1 MKSRIS
7 DLVLKISM
15 DTLVNQPL
23 ILSYN
28 KLVSSE
34 KIKPDQGQALLAEK
48 LSNLAQKLAKIH
60 KKNKRVVSKILRKK
74 KRSPK
79 GLYIFGDVGRGKS
92 MMMDL
97 FFQNIDSDIPRRRVH
112 FHAFMNEVHN
122 RIFQKRKT
130 SDSNDI
136 LKEVAEDIAGEANL
150 LCFDEMQVTD
160 IADAMILGRLFE
172 TLFENDV
179 VIVATSNRHPDEL
192 YKDGLQRDR
201 FLPFIKI
208 FKDNM
213 DIFELLSPTDYR
225 LQHIRS
231 LNQTYIFPLNKNSQK
246 FIDEVFEKLTNRQNF
261 CSDEI
266 IIKGRKILV
275 PKAYGDIAEFSF
287 SDLCDANL
295 GAEDYIEIAR
305 TYSTIIL
312 KNVPKLQKDD
322 YNLALRFIKL
332 VDSLYEH
339 KTKLI
344 ISAEVDPQ
352 KLYEKGEGS
361 FEFSR
366 TVSRLIEMQSEK
378 YLKEQHVN

>member
-1 MKSRIS
+1 METP
-7 DLVLKISM
+7 L
-15 DTLVNQPL
+15 NQPL
-23 ILSYN
+23 ILTYN

-34 KIKPDQGQALLAEK
+34 KIKPDEAQVLLAEK
-48 LSNLAQKLAKIH
+48 LSLLAQRLAKIFER
-60 KKNKRVVSKILRKK
+60 NNRTVSKILGRKK
-74 KRSPK
+74 KAPK

-97 FFQNIDSDIPRRRVH
+97 FFQHIEAQIPKRRVH

-122 RIFQKRKT
+122 RIFEKRKV
-130 SDSNDI
+130 SDSDDI
-136 LKEVAEDIAGEANL
+136 LKEVAEDIANEANL
-150 LCFDEMQVTD
+150 LCFDEMQVKD

-201 FLPFIKI
+201 FLPFIEI
-208 FKDNM
+208 FKNNM
-213 DIFELLSPTDYR
+213 EIFELLSPIDYR
-225 LQHIRS
+225 LQHIKN
-231 LNQTYIFPLNKNSQK
+231 LNQTYIFPLNKTSEK
-246 FIDEVFEKLTNRQNF
+246 YISEAFETLTNRKNY
-261 CSDEI
+261 CSEEI
-266 IIKGRKILV
+266 EVKGRKIIV
-275 PKAYGDIAEFSF
+275 PKAYGDVAKFDF
-287 SDLCDANL
+287 KDLCDANL
-295 GAEDYIEIAR
+295 GAEDYIEIAK

-312 KNVPKLQKDD
+312 KNVPKLKKDD

-344 ISAEVDPQ
+344 ISAEVEPQ

-378 YLKEQHVN
+378 YFKQEHVN